1 MKKVQFPPLYLIT
14 DRHQLTAG
22 DDFLAVLDELMKL
35 GIGMIQLREKD
46 LTAAELYPLAQELSG
61 LCRKRDCLLLLNDRI
76 DLALAVKADGVH
88 LGSHSLPPVVARQI
102 LGPNAL
108 IGVSTHNTREIT
120 AAVAGDAD
128 FITFGPVYAT
138 PSKAA
143 YGAPVGLAKLRETCQ
158 TWKLPTY
165 ALGGIKASR
174 IPAIRQAGAHG
185 AAVISA
191 LMASQDPA
199 KAYLEL
205 SQHLK

>member
-1 MKKVQFPPLYLIT
+1 MKKVQLPPLYLIT
-14 DRHQLTAG
+14 DRHQLSSG
-22 DDFLAVLDELMKL
+22 NDFLAVLDELMRL
-35 GIGMIQLREKD
+35 GVGMIQLREKD
-46 LTAAELYPLAQELSG
+46 LTAAELYPLALELSG

-88 LGSHSLPPVVARQI
+88 LGGHSLPTAVARQI
-102 LGPNAL
+102 LGQNAL

-158 TWKLPTY
+158 TLHLPTY
-165 ALGGIKASR
+165 ALGGVKASK
-174 IPAIRQAGAHG
+174 IPAIKQAGAHG
-185 AAVISA
+185 IAVISA
-191 LMASQDPA
+191 LMASADPA
-199 KAYLEL
+199 AAYREL
-205 SQHLK
+205 SAQLQ